1 MVVLALFAYQTT
13 ASALNARG
21 GSGFD
26 RAQSGSASMVHEQS
40 SSTQGQTPCVPVPG
54 RSSDCDHSLP
64 YSCCNGSVVA
74 IVGVP
79 ILTDAPSVIQPLF
92 GLAPTNGPLSVD
104 LAPDVPP
111 PRA

>member
-13 ASALNARG
+13 ASALIARG
-21 GSGFD
+21 GSVSD
-26 RAQSGSASMVHEQS
+26 RAQVGSTSMVHEQS
-40 SSTQGQTPCVPVPG
+40 RSTQGQPPCVPVPG

-64 YSCCNGSVVA
+64 YSCCNGRVVA
-74 IVGVP
+74 VVGVP
-79 ILTDAPSVIQPLF
+79 LLTDTPRTIQPPF